1 MKKADLGRV
10 IKGLECCIKQAEN
23 DIYCERMACPYY
35 EPVNDDGRL
44 LCWTRLNR
52 DALKL
57 LKAVIERAD

>member
-1 MKKADLGRV
+1 MKKADLDRV

-35 EPVNDDGRL
+35 EPVNDGGRL

>member
-1 MKKADLGRV
+1 MKKADLDRV

-35 EPVNDDGRL
+35 EPVNDMVRL
-44 LCWTRLNR
+44 TCWTKLNR
-52 DALKL
+52 EALKL